1 MLPQNFFTLVDC
13 AQMSV
18 VLLNFNINQDGADMT
33 FPPWELHGVPCSLSN
48 NYVYD
53 NWSNHLNL

>member
-1 MLPQNFFTLVDC
+1 
-13 AQMSV
+13 MSV

-53 NWSNHLNL
+53 N